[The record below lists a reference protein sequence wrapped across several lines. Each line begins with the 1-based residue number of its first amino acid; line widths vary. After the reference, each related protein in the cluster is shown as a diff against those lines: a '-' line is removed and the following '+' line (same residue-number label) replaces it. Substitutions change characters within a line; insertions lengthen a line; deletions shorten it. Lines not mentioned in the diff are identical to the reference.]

1 MLDAGS
7 VPPLLFAGPDGTG
20 KRTVALRLAQRANC
34 PEPDPPCGRCTS
46 CRTTATLSHPD
57 HRLLF
62 PIRSPAGIDPGNPDK
77 SIELTAQAT
86 IERYPEYALES
97 QHPVPDPRQF
107 VTIWQV
113 RWLRR
118 EIARPPLTAR
128 TRFYT
133 MLHADRM
140 NREATNA
147 LLKMLE
153 EPQRQTTFVLTTDRP
168 SQLLETIRSRCR
180 LVRFTAIPEQTIA
193 AWLTGQRKVG
203 KDDALTAAQMG
214 DGSMRRAL
222 EFLEDPDSFLCP
234 AVLDFF
240 RHTAAGEAEVLA
252 AMHAVGKTPL
262 QTVVGTLIYLYRQVL
277 RAKTGVPTPYASREP
292 SVARKAEALT
302 TDYLR
307 RVITFLAER
316 YDDCRLPIE
325 RRLFLYT
332 LLSSVRR
339 PSR

>member
-7 VPPLLFAGPDGTG
+7 LPPLLFAGPAGTG
-20 KRTVALRLAQRANC
+20 KRTLALRLAQRANC
-34 PEPDPPCGRCTS
+34 PEQDPPCARCTS
-46 CRTTATLSHPD
+46 CRTTSSLNHPD

-62 PIRSPAGIDPGNPDK
+62 PIKSPAGIDPSNPDK

-86 IERYPEYALES
+86 IERYPEYTLES
-97 QHPVPDPRQF
+97 AQPVPDPRQF
-107 VTIWQV
+107 VIIWQV

-118 EIARPPLTAR
+118 EISRPPLTAR

-153 EPQRQTTFVLTTDRP
+153 EPQKQTTFVLTTDRP
-168 SQLLETIRSRCR
+168 SQLLDTIRSRCR
-180 LVRFTAIPEQTIA
+180 LVRFTAIPEQVITN
-193 AWLTGQRKVG
+193 WLTGHRNVDN
-203 KDDALTAAQMG
+203 DDAVTAAQMS

-222 EFLEDPDSFLCP
+222 DFLENPDSFLCP

-240 RHTAAGEAEVLA
+240 RHQAAGEAEVLA
-252 AMHAVGKTPL
+252 AMHEVGKTPL
-262 QTVVGTLIYLYRQVL
+262 QTVVGTFIYLYRQVL
-277 RAKTGVPTPYASREP
+277 RAKAGILTPYASREP
-292 SVARKAEALT
+292 SVRRKAEILT
-302 TDYLR
+302 IDYLR
-307 RVITFLAER
+307 RVITFLSER

>member
-1 MLDAGS
+1 MLDADS
-7 VPPLLFAGPDGTG
+7 LPPLLFAGPAGTG
-20 KRTVALRLAQRANC
+20 KRTLALRLAQRANC
-34 PEPDPPCGRCTS
+34 QEPSPPCTRCTS
-46 CRTTATLSHPD
+46 CRTTASLNHPD

-62 PIRSPAGIDPGNPDK
+62 PIKAPAGIDPSSPDK

-86 IERYPEYALES
+86 IERYPEYTLES
-97 QHPVPDPRQF
+97 AQPVPDPRHF
-107 VTIWQV
+107 VIIWQV

-118 EIARPPLTAR
+118 EIARPPLSAR
-128 TRFYT
+128 TRFYN

-168 SQLLETIRSRCR
+168 SQLLDTIRSRCR
-180 LVRFTAIPEQTIA
+180 LVRFTAIPEQAIA
-193 AWLTGQRKVG
+193 DWLTGRKDVD
-203 KDDALTAAQMG
+203 KDDALTAAQMS

-222 EFLEDPDSFLCP
+222 DFLEDPDSFLCP

-240 RHTAAGEAEVLA
+240 RQSSPGEAEVLA
-252 AMHAVGKTPL
+252 TMHAVGKTPV
-262 QTVVGTLIYLYRQVL
+262 QTVVGTLIYLFRQTL
-277 RAKTGVPTPYASREP
+277 RAKAGIVTPYASREP
-292 SVARKAEALT
+292 SVRKKAGTLT
-302 TDYLR
+302 IDYLR
-307 RVITFLAER
+307 RVITFLSER